1 MLYRCIRHLQPAI
14 LGLQLVECRR
24 AEPMLAAHFR
34 RRKPAS
40 CSLIIPMICSSE
52 KRLFLIHLLLRWGRR
67 YIRSREPAGGGSI
80 AYRFWHLG
88 GGVHLPIPQVVGHQ
102 LISRFRCPRPLQELR
117 HVMVSHQRV
126 MAFIRK
132 GTMASKQPR
141 CRCGETV
148 RHPLTVEE
156 SASPARYAEAN
167 FPNPK
172 RESGNPTRGL
182 EASQP
187 IRIRAIAERPK
198 NTFSA
203 KTVPRLESRTWRVH

>member
-1 MLYRCIRHLQPAI
+1 
-14 LGLQLVECRR
+14 
-24 AEPMLAAHFR
+24 MLAAHFR

-52 KRLFLIHLLLRWGRR
+52 KRLFLIHLLLGWGRL
-67 YIRSREPAGGGSI
+67 YIKSREPAGGRSI